1 MSSMYLSMLSTHTS
15 STLFPYTTL
24 FRSVFTDTTLT
35 RIMGEIAQQSPFVK
49 RQYGIGGQR
58 PKTHGRDIK
67 HRHVIGLCAVGP
79 PHRKGKGKCLDL
91 RPGPWVVNPLIGGG
105 IKGGVGCKGPVVRF
119 LVGPDINQWREH

>member
-35 RIMGEIAQQSPFVK
+35 RIMGEIAQQSTFVK
-49 RQYGIGGQR
+49 RQYGSGGQR

-79 PHRKGKGKCLDL
+79 PHGNENVSVLDY
-91 RPGPWVVNPLIGGG
+91 RPCHCVIKPLLAWG
-105 IKGGVGCKGPVVRF
+105 I
-119 LVGPDINQWREH
+119 